1 MNLNEEKKC
10 QNLKKHILNELY
22 VKEEEIQKLENKIS
36 NLTNEYYNSK
46 EKEKSSK

>member
-22 VKEEEIQKLENKIS
+22 VKEEEIQKLENEIRIQM
-36 NLTNEYYNSK
+36 K
-46 EKEKSSK
+46 EKKVQDK